1 MVRAKGWT
9 DFLRPNRDE
18 RDSLTPMMFKAA
30 IALGAGLA
38 SALLFFIPMK
48 GTTAAMLLAFF
59 GPLPIM
65 IAGLGFGTVTSIA
78 ATLSGAAAL
87 AVALTPALALFFV
100 LTLGLPAALLSH
112 LAARRLLVTFED
124 GDEPVSVP
132 AYSKG
137 QMLGWIAVVSA
148 LVALVPFTVM
158 AMRGMDIDDT
168 ARQLAPAIRAF
179 FRGES
184 NIPYG
189 LSAREFAR
197 MAVLAFPAMFA
208 ASSTL
213 MLSFNLW
220 LAAKVARTSGV
231 MEREESDIP
240 FELRLPRDSLW
251 VLCAAIAACALGEMP
266 RAIASTLAASFL
278 TAYALHGLAVVHGF
292 LRGNPVRSAL
302 LFGLYALIA
311 MMAWPLLI
319 AAAVGMFDSL
329 IPLTRHRAP
338 PPATA

>member
-1 MVRAKGWT
+1 M
-9 DFLRPNRDE
+9 L
-18 RDSLTPMMFKAA
+18 FKAA
-30 IALGAGLA
+30 IALGAGIA
-38 SALLFFIPMK
+38 SALLFFIPVK

-65 IAGLGFGTVTSIA
+65 IAGLGFGTITSIA

-87 AVALTPALALFFV
+87 AVALTPAFALFFI
-100 LTLGLPAALLSH
+100 LTLGLPAALLAR
-112 LAARRLLVTFED
+112 LASARREVTLDTSE
-124 GDEPVSVP
+124 ENISVP

-137 QMLGWIAVVSA
+137 QMLGWIATLSA
-148 LVALVPFTVM
+148 LVALVPLTVM
-158 AMRGMDIDDT
+158 AMRGMDVDET

-184 NIPYG
+184 NIPYAM
-189 LSAREFAR
+189 SAREFAR

-231 MEREESDIP
+231 MAREESDIP
-240 FELRLPRDSLW
+240 FELRLPRDSLF
-251 VLCAAIAACALGEMP
+251 VLFAAIAACTLGEMP

-311 MMAWPLLI
+311 MMAWPLLL
-319 AAAVGMFDSL
+319 AAAIGMFDSL
-329 IPLTRHRAP
+329 IPLTRHKAP
-338 PPATA
+338 PPAAA

>member
-1 MVRAKGWT
+1 M
-9 DFLRPNRDE
+9 L
-18 RDSLTPMMFKAA
+18 FKAA

-38 SALLFFIPMK
+38 SALLFFIPVK
-48 GTTAAMLLAFF
+48 GTTIAMLLAFV

-65 IAGLGFGTVTSIA
+65 IAGLGFGTITSVA

-87 AVALTPALALFFV
+87 AVALTPAFALFFI
-100 LTLGLPAALLSH
+100 LTLGLPAALLAH
-112 LAARRLLVTFED
+112 LAAARRNVAVGES
-124 GDEPVSVP
+124 DETISIP

-137 QMLGWIAVVSA
+137 QMLAWVATLSCLI
-148 LVALVPFTVM
+148 ALVPLTVM
-158 AMRGMDIDDT
+158 AMRGMDVDET

-184 NIPYG
+184 NIPYAM
-189 LSAREFAR
+189 SAREFAR

-213 MLSFNLW
+213 MLCFNLW

-231 MEREESDIP
+231 MEREDSDIP
-240 FELRLPRDSLW
+240 FELRLPRDSLF
-251 VLCAAIAACALGEMP
+251 VLFAAIAACTLGEMP
-266 RAIASTLAASFL
+266 RAIASTLAAAFL

-292 LRGNPVRSAL
+292 LRGNPVRGAL

-311 MMAWPLLI
+311 LMAWPLLLT
-319 AAAVGMFDSL
+319 AAIGMFDSL

-338 PPATA
+338 PPAAA